1 MPINNV
7 RKFPE
12 PRRSSFYFHGGINKS
27 SLLFPPREREIYI
40 LIRFVGICFL
50 DRESNEMYI
59 GKCG

>member
-27 SLLFPPREREIYI
+27 SLLLPPREREIYI

-50 DRESNEMYI
+50 DRESNETYI
-59 GKCG
+59 GKCE